1 MKGHGMPQDLR
12 DLFFLLSIP
21 IHFEPICQL
30 CLFGNFSVFAP
41 SGERYLVHSNLPLN
55 VGDSE

>member
-1 MKGHGMPQDLR
+1 MPQDLR